1 MKRILLVAI
10 LVACFCCV
18 GSVWGLN
25 HEGTNESRD
34 RDDAYLV
41 KQKQFF
47 RQSIPSIATQFVGI
61 PYKLGGNPRLSGTSD
76 NSYLFFS
83 IYALAAQEAG
93 LSYKGYLP
101 MAHLIHNTIKVDGND
116 IQNGD
121 LMVLKNNHAAMI
133 YRIENTGTMYLIYAS
148 EKRQEIITFNSDN
161 IVFPVYWLENFKG
174 FYRLSDAMFLPSNQ

>member
-1 MKRILLVAI
+1 MKKILLVTI
-10 LVACFCCV
+10 LVAFFCCA

-25 HEGTNESRD
+25 HEGTKEFSD
-34 RDDAYLV
+34 RDDTYLG

-47 RQSIPSIATQFVGI
+47 RQSIPSIATQFVGL
-61 PYKLGGNPRLSGTSD
+61 PYQLGGNPRQSGTSD

-83 IYALAAQEAG
+83 IYSLAAKEAG

-101 MAHLIHNTIKVDGND
+101 MAHLIRNTVKVDGND

-161 IVFPVYWLENFKG
+161 IVFSVYWLENFKG
-174 FYRLSDAMFLPSNQ
+174 FYRLSDAMLLPSIQ